1 MSDDYIDY
9 RLIRSQMS
17 SELDEIITDGNLGKQ
32 IESVC
37 RAVCV
42 LPYPDIQFPIVTSF
56 IASPVTLMS
65 TAGILFLW
73 GSSGTGKSQIATI
86 AASLYR
92 TDTVLANST
101 FASLRNKIQHE
112 RFYDP
117 LQCEFE
123 KNFILVWEDI
133 TPSLLIEN
141 ENMLSLFKVLN
152 RKNSRITISSQIPGT
167 NMVFDAFAFKVIN
180 SIHPLWTFWKLNEL
194 KIRMFPIWFKKR
206 DTMTSEE
213 YRGNSY
219 ELSDLNDVEDITLDK
234 LSSHYHL
241 N

>member
-1 MSDDYIDY
+1 
-9 RLIRSQMS
+9 MS

-101 FASLRNKIQHE
+101 FASLRNKQDTA
-112 RFYDP
+112 R
-117 LQCEFE
+117 
-123 KNFILVWEDI
+123 KILILRPV
-133 TPSLLIEN
+133 T
-141 ENMLSLFKVLN
+141 KGV
-152 RKNSRITISSQIPGT
+152 
-167 NMVFDAFAFKVIN
+167 
-180 SIHPLWTFWKLNEL
+180 
-194 KIRMFPIWFKKR
+194 
-206 DTMTSEE
+206 
-213 YRGNSY
+213 
-219 ELSDLNDVEDITLDK
+219 
-234 LSSHYHL
+234 
-241 N
+241 